1 MKNETP
7 ETKSWD
13 DGTGGPGKDAQHGP
27 PATAGGAGPGAAWP
41 GAAEEIPRPVLQRA
55 STVGTPRCRT
65 NSGGSGGTGI
75 LRQLLVLPALV
86 PQLSLENSFT
96 SGGSFGP
103 GPEDESSAFVRFKN
117 NCATLMAMGFDR
129 EVVEDA
135 LFRTDN
141 QGVDHAVDF
150 LLSDGRAFP
159 GDPEQGRDTPR
170 TTNKYHHELSRI
182 MPNQHLTRQQITD
195 HPLPSTRP

>member
-1 MKNETP
+1 M
-7 ETKSWD
+7 
-13 DGTGGPGKDAQHGP
+13 
-27 PATAGGAGPGAAWP
+27 
-41 GAAEEIPRPVLQRA
+41 
-55 STVGTPRCRT
+55 
-65 NSGGSGGTGI
+65 
-75 LRQLLVLPALV
+75 LPALV

-159 GDPEQGRDTPR
+159 GDPEQGRDNHAMSCLLTLYTAVMSFEILFPTTSR
-170 TTNKYHHELSRI
+170 TTNKYPHELAA
-182 MPNQHLTRQQITD
+182 Q
-195 HPLPSTRP
+195 